1 MNLAPVLIFC
11 YKRLDTLKQTI
22 AALQKNELSKST
34 ELFIFSD
41 GPKKEADKII
51 IQGLRTYLKSIGGFK
66 SIVINESATNKGLAN
81 SIIDGVTKVL
91 GEYDRVIVME
101 DDLLTT
107 SNFLNFMNE
116 ALENYNNSSDVFSVS
131 GYSFNLKIPRSYSYD
146 VYFTKR
152 SSSWGWATWR
162 DRWEKVDWSMKNF
175 ENTNWTFRKILDFNK
190 MGSDMYNML
199 KRQYEGKVDSWA
211 IRFCFHQYFINGLT
225 VFPSIS
231 KVQNIGFDKN
241 ATHTSG
247 YNGFETILD
256 TSNKTKYNFCSPTI
270 NDAILRQFVAKRG
283 YIERIKGKLM
293 TFFN

>member
-11 YKRLDTLKQTI
+11 YKRLDTLRQTI

-231 KVQNIGFDKN
+231 KVQNIGFDRN

-256 TSNKTKYNFCSPTI
+256 TSNKTKYNFCSPAI

-293 TFFN
+293 TFIN